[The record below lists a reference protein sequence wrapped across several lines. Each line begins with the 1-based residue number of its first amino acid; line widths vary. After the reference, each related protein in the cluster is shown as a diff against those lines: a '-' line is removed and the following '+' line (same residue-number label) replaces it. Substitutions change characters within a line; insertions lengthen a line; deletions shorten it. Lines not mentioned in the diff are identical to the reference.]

1 MRFEPSIKFPY
12 PWRMVTSALWCR
24 LGLRSNSPFQLP
36 PLCLYPHPHQTPH
49 SFQLC
54 SKRAFHTGVLARLS
68 CWDTERDIKVTVLEN
83 SRYTLI
89 GPDQTRSSLS
99 ALSLLS
105 NQKQQQQQEKAQS
118 EWNLAE
124 QTLVYGIEARSPGGE
139 DLCTVPSYLTPARG
153 GELTLCCPFGLPF
166 SQGEGFV
173 VHNPRINRSFSD
185 PLPFTDRGFSNQQF
199 IFPTLYRFLLTW
211 LKGV

>member
-139 DLCTVPSYLTPARG
+139 DLCTVQSYLTPARG
-153 GELTLCCPFGLPF
+153 GELTLSAVHLDFLSAKEKGSLSTIPASTGASQTPCP
-166 SQGEGFV
+166 SQTG
-173 VHNPRINRSFSD
+173 D
-185 PLPFTDRGFSNQQF
+185 
-199 IFPTLYRFLLTW
+199 FPTSNLFSPHYIDSY
-211 LKGV
+211 